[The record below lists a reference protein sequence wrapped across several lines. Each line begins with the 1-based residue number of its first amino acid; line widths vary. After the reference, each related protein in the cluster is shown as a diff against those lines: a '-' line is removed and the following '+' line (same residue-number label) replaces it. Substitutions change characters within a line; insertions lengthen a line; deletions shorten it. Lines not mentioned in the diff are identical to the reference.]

1 MVSNLKISKS
11 VATKVWL
18 GFGFLMSS
26 GVLFAQDEIDEP
38 AGDIAAAV
46 EDLEPG
52 VDAGSSDE
60 TTEDQAVMDDEQEG
74 EPAEENASA
83 EAETEQIGPVWDSY
97 NDNMKSVAQEV
108 TKGLRVEDVVEP
120 PTEYHYAAFG
130 KPDPFVAP
138 MLTRESATAAAIS
151 GLEVPIVSPLQRH
164 EIRVLRLVGI
174 WQLKSGERKALIL
187 TPQGEEGSNE
197 AGIIV
202 RNGDSVGN
210 RAGKILAIGD
220 SFLTVREF
228 KLAVDGTRQY
238 EDIQMLMGIRDPSTI
253 PGKIKFTPGE
263 ARTEVILE
271 GENPAVPVVGG
282 PQGLGQA
289 PALAPRTSR
298 NQDSGLLLR
307 SNPTAAAP
315 GPNGAA
321 PAPTPAAATA
331 LPVAPTVPAARPVP
345 PIADPNITGIAPVAG
360 DTLPSSMNGTA
371 PPRNPTGP
379 AVQSPYLPA
388 P

>member
-1 MVSNLKISKS
+1 
-11 VATKVWL
+11 
-18 GFGFLMSS
+18 MSAS
-26 GVLFAQDEIDEP
+26 VLFAQDEIEEP
-38 AGDIAAAV
+38 AGDIAAAI
-46 EDLEPG
+46 EDSEPG
-52 VDAGSSDE
+52 VEVGTSEDAP
-60 TTEDQAVMDDEQEG
+60 EDPAAMEGEQE
-74 EPAEENASA
+74 EESA
-83 EAETEQIGPVWDSY
+83 EVKEPTEAEAEQIGPVWDSY

-138 MLTRESATAAAIS
+138 LLARESAAAAAIS

-174 WQLKSGERKALIL
+174 WQLRSGERKALIL
-187 TPQGEEGSNE
+187 TPQGAEGSNE

-220 SFLTVREF
+220 SFLTIREF

-238 EDIQMLMGIRDPSTI
+238 EDIQMLMGIRDPSST
-253 PGKIKFTPGE
+253 PGKIRFTPGE
-263 ARTEVILE
+263 AKTEVILE
-271 GENPAVPVVGG
+271 GETQAVPVIGG
-282 PQGLGQA
+282 PQGQGQA
-289 PALAPRTSR
+289 PSLAPRAGV
-298 NQDSGLLLR
+298 NQSSGLLLR
-307 SNPTAAAP
+307 TNPALSVPLPNGAASPPTAAAI
-315 GPNGAA
+315 
-321 PAPTPAAATA
+321 

-360 DTLPSSMNGTA
+360 DTLPNSMNGTA
-371 PPRNPTGP
+371 PPPNPTGP
-379 AVQSPYLPA
+379 AVQSPYFPA
-388 P
+388 PKS